1 MSSDSSHAHF
11 EVPLNLPHAGTIAT
25 RIAYH
30 LDRMYQVKGNVSPEV
45 RVALSQKATELAE
58 MLDDCR
64 RDEENPPEVQAKFL
78 VQKSAKLAREIV
90 DGIEAAKIG
99 DDRLGQAIRNFFECL
114 QLGQE
119 GAKLSL
125 RAGENPNSA
134 LRPI

>member
-1 MSSDSSHAHF
+1 MSSDSSNAHF
-11 EVPLNLPHAGTIAT
+11 DVPLNLPHAGTIAL

-30 LDRMYQVKGNVSPEV
+30 LDRMYQVKGNVPLPVKVE
-45 RVALSQKATELAE
+45 LSQKATQLAE

-64 RDEENPPEVQAKFL
+64 RDEENPPEAQAVFL
-78 VQKSAKLAREIV
+78 AQKSAKMAREIV

-114 QLGQE
+114 QLGVE